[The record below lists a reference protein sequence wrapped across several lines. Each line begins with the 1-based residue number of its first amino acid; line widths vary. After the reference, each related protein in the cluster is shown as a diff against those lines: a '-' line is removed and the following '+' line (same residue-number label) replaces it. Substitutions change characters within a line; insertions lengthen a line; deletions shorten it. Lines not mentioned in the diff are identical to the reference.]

1 VSKQAFAILGIR
13 PTDDERAI
21 RSAFLRLARIYHPD
35 RFVDMPDDVR
45 AEAER
50 RMKEATIA
58 YESLRTAKPADE
70 PPPVVIDEAELHRR
84 AAVYREAADKK
95 KKMDEYDR
103 ARWRSWEEA
112 EKRAR
117 DKARM
122 EADIA
127 SRLEQEVT
135 GFTVP
140 SDAKPTTEAA
150 EPEALPEKKR
160 SGKSR
165 LNERIDAA
173 RRGETNPLV
182 PQGGTSS

>member
-1 VSKQAFAILGIR
+1 MSNQAFAILGIE
-13 PTDDERAI
+13 PTTDGRII

-58 YESLRTAKPADE
+58 YESLRTAKSKDE
-70 PPPVVIDEAELHRR
+70 PPPAPIDDAEIHRR
-84 AAVYREAADKK
+84 AAKYREAAEKK

-103 ARWRSWEEA
+103 ARWRAWEEA

-127 SRLEQEVT
+127 SRLEQEMN
-135 GFTVP
+135 GFRVP
-140 SDAKPTTEAA
+140 SDAKPTTEAP
-150 EPEALPEKKR
+150 EPEALAGK
-160 SGKSR
+160 KSR
-165 LNERIDAA
+165 FNERLDAA
-173 RRGETNPLV
+173 KRGEKHPLV
-182 PQGGTSS
+182 PHADA

>member
-1 VSKQAFAILGIR
+1 MSNRAFAILGIE
-13 PTDDERAI
+13 PTTDERVI

-58 YESLRTAKPADE
+58 YESLRTTKPADE
-70 PPPVVIDEAELHRR
+70 PPPAPIDDAEIRRR
-84 AAVYREAADKK
+84 AAIYREAAEKK
-95 KKMDEYDR
+95 KRNDEYDR
-103 ARWRSWEEA
+103 ARWRAWEEA

-127 SRLEQEVT
+127 SRLENEMN
-135 GFTVP
+135 GFHVP
-140 SDAKPTTEAA
+140 SDAKPTTGVQ
-150 EPEALPEKKR
+150 EPDAIPAKK

-165 LNERIDAA
+165 LNERLDAA
-173 RRGETNPLV
+173 KRGESHPLV
-182 PQGGTSS
+182 PQGGGNA

>member
-1 VSKQAFAILGIR
+1 MSNQAFAILGIE
-13 PTDDERAI
+13 PTLDERVI

-70 PPPVVIDEAELHRR
+70 PELMPIDDAELRRR

-117 DKARM
+117 DRARL

-127 SRLEQEVT
+127 SRLAYEAS
-135 GFTVP
+135 GFRVP
-140 SDAKPTTEAA
+140 SDAKPTTDVP
-150 EPEALPEKKR
+150 EPEAIPAKR
-160 SGKSR
+160 NEKSR
-165 LNERIDAA
+165 LNERLDKA
-173 RRGETNPLV
+173 RRGESHPLV
-182 PQGGTSS
+182 AQQPPPR